1 MSAQMSFD
9 PDFADPSE
17 WARMFRE
24 HGLQVVP
31 AMSHRDSKGNWK
43 RPALPTWRALE
54 HELVPD
60 LTFERWYGE
69 SGEHHRRN
77 NMGLICGACSG
88 NVFVIDLDLH
98 KKEAA
103 QAWWIEMED
112 RQQAAGELETVE
124 QITGGGGIQLLFRA
138 PAGWVPPTCK
148 TSIGVDIR
156 GQGGFAM
163 LPPSMHESGQNY
175 RFKPGHELWN
185 MDIADAPQWLCDQIT
200 QLAVE
205 HGGSSGVNPVTGQR
219 ELTSSPSQS
228 VDSFGNIVDGREDY
242 MTRLVWAAV
251 VDARRDAPIPMTAKE
266 NEETLLAAFAN
277 YERHVKSRIVEQ
289 GTPNVELLEREGR
302 GISMFRHKWQNAMQ
316 QWDGKV
322 ATAAQKPKANRPF
335 EVEAPEEIQG
345 YDFNPETGELK
356 PKLPE
361 VAAGDIE
368 LLDVRGIKSL
378 PNPNYL
384 IDKLVIETALG
395 FVFGAPGCGKSF
407 ITIGMAL
414 SIAAGQ
420 GQWFG
425 RDIKKSGPV
434 VYISSEGV
442 GDMKY
447 RIAAWEKQLG
457 INADDVPFYLIR
469 QSVNFMMPTD
479 VERVIKAVARVAQ
492 ITGQTPVAIF
502 VDTVSRVLPGADEN
516 LQKDMTLFI
525 AACDALRTTFEATVV
540 GVHHT
545 SRAGNLRG
553 STVFDGAGDF
563 LLGIERE
570 EGDPVG
576 YLNAKKIKS
585 APDGWTEPFEL
596 LSVVVNDITGE
607 GSLFARPC
615 AEVKRDANT
624 WPPKD
629 VCRKILMAIGKA
641 WNEGKPWSSYP
652 QTRKQGRY
660 AAAII
665 AQQFDVVEKVAE
677 MMVDTWLNN
686 EVLSYEMVDKSS
698 KMQGLR
704 VIGGID

>member
-1 MSAQMSFD
+1 
-9 PDFADPSE
+9 
-17 WARMFRE
+17 
-24 HGLQVVP
+24 
-31 AMSHRDSKGNWK
+31 
-43 RPALPTWRALE
+43 
-54 HELVPD
+54 
-60 LTFERWYGE
+60 
-69 SGEHHRRN
+69 
-77 NMGLICGACSG
+77 
-88 NVFVIDLDLH
+88 
-98 KKEAA
+98 
-103 QAWWIEMED
+103 
-112 RQQAAGELETVE
+112 
-124 QITGGGGIQLLFRA
+124 
-138 PAGWVPPTCK
+138 
-148 TSIGVDIR
+148 
-156 GQGGFAM
+156 
-163 LPPSMHESGQNY
+163 
-175 RFKPGHELWN
+175 
-185 MDIADAPQWLCDQIT
+185 
-200 QLAVE
+200 
-205 HGGSSGVNPVTGQR
+205 
-219 ELTSSPSQS
+219 
-228 VDSFGNIVDGREDY
+228 
-242 MTRLVWAAV
+242 
-251 VDARRDAPIPMTAKE
+251 
-266 NEETLLAAFAN
+266 
-277 YERHVKSRIVEQ
+277 
-289 GTPNVELLEREGR
+289 
-302 GISMFRHKWQNAMQ
+302 
-316 QWDGKV
+316 
-322 ATAAQKPKANRPF
+322 
-335 EVEAPEEIQG
+335 
-345 YDFNPETGELK
+345 
-356 PKLPE
+356 
-361 VAAGDIE
+361 
-368 LLDVRGIKSL
+368 
-378 PNPNYL
+378 
-384 IDKLVIETALG
+384 
-395 FVFGAPGCGKSF
+395 
-407 ITIGMAL
+407 
-414 SIAAGQ
+414 
-420 GQWFG
+420 
-425 RDIKKSGPV
+425 
-434 VYISSEGV
+434 
-442 GDMKY
+442 
-447 RIAAWEKQLG
+447 
-457 INADDVPFYLIR
+457 
-469 QSVNFMMPTD
+469 MMPTD
-479 VERVIKAVARVAQ
+479 VDRVIKAVARVAQ

-677 MMVDTWLNN
+677 IMVDTWLNN